1 MSVREREIDK
11 FSLFFEPTDTN
22 LGGTMKLSRVL
33 SMASLVTAACLGGT
47 AAAWH
52 SDEHYDKALVLGDSV
67 AFGYIAAVDSVGYFY
82 TRPENFIGFADDL
95 GEQLRLE
102 AVNASCPGATTGSFL
117 SSIAQDNGCKGYRE
131 LYPLHADYR
140 GTQLEFATR
149 FLRRHPEVRLVTI
162 TLGAND
168 GLLLEIACGEI
179 PNSTPAQVE
188 ACIEAG
194 APAVFAK
201 VAENIGTILADL
213 RATGYGGAIILTNY
227 YSTDYSDSTQPGIT
241 ELTAALN
248 SAIAAPARAYG
259 AVVADIFTVFQT
271 VASDPAFGGQT
282 CKTGLLNPDV
292 NAPNACNEHPALAG
306 HRLIA
311 RTIAHAWR
319 AADLH

>member
-1 MSVREREIDK
+1 
-11 FSLFFEPTDTN
+11 
-22 LGGTMKLSRVL
+22 MKLSRVL
-33 SMASLVTAACLGGT
+33 STASLLTAVCIGGT
-47 AAAWH
+47 AAAWD
-52 SDEHYDKALVLGDSV
+52 SDEHHDKVLVLGDSV

-82 TRPENFIGFADDL
+82 TRPENFIGFANDI
-95 GEQLRLE
+95 GERLHLDP
-102 AVNASCPGATTGSFL
+102 VNASCPGATTGSFL
-117 SSIAQDNGCKGYRE
+117 SSAAPDNGCKGYRE
-131 LYPLHADYR
+131 LYRLHVDYQ

-149 FLRRHPEVRLVTI
+149 YLRRHPEVRLVTL
-162 TLGAND
+162 TLGADD
-168 GLLLEIACGEI
+168 GLLLEISCAEI
-179 PNSTPAQVE
+179 PNPTPANVE

-213 RATGYGGAIILTNY
+213 RATGYGGAIVLTNY

-241 ELTAALN
+241 QLTAALN
-248 SAIAAPARAYG
+248 AAIAAPAQAYG
-259 AVVADIFTVFQT
+259 AVVADVFTVFQT

-292 NAPNACNEHPALAG
+292 STPNACNVHPALTG

-311 RTIAHAWR
+311 GTIAHALQ

>member
-1 MSVREREIDK
+1 
-11 FSLFFEPTDTN
+11 
-22 LGGTMKLSRVL
+22 MKLSRAA
-33 SMASLVTAACLGGT
+33 SMASLVIAACLGGT
-47 AAAWH
+47 AAAGH
-52 SDEHYDKALVLGDSV
+52 FDEHYDKALVLGDSV

-82 TRPENFIGFADDL
+82 THPENFIGFANDL
-95 GEQLRLE
+95 GARLRLE
-102 AVNASCPGATTGSFL
+102 TVNASCPGATTGSFL

-140 GTQLEFATR
+140 GTQLEFATQ

-179 PNSTPAQVE
+179 PNSTPTQVE

-194 APAVFAK
+194 APTVFAK

-227 YSTDYSDSTQPGIT
+227 YSTDYSDTTQPGIT

-248 SAIAAPARAYG
+248 TAIAAPARAYG
-259 AVVADIFTVFQT
+259 AAVADIFTVFQT

-292 NAPNACNEHPALAG
+292 YTPNACNEHPALAG

-311 RTIAHAWR
+311 RTIAYALR
-319 AADLH
+319 

>member
-1 MSVREREIDK
+1 
-11 FSLFFEPTDTN
+11 
-22 LGGTMKLSRVL
+22 MKLSRVL
-33 SMASLVTAACLGGT
+33 SAVSLLTAVCIGGT
-47 AAAWH
+47 ATAWE
-52 SDEHYDKALVLGDSV
+52 SDDHHDKVLVLGDSI

-82 TRPENFIGFADDL
+82 TRPENFIGFANDL
-95 GEQLRLE
+95 GERLHLD

-117 SSIAQDNGCKGYRE
+117 SSSAPDNGCKGYRE
-131 LYPLHADYR
+131 LYRLHVDYQ

-149 FLRRHPEVRLVTI
+149 YLRRHPEVRLVTL

-168 GLLLEIACGEI
+168 GLLLEISCAEI
-179 PNSTPAQVE
+179 PNPTPAKIE

-241 ELTAALN
+241 ELTVALN
-248 SAIAAPARAYG
+248 AAIAAPAQAYG
-259 AVVADIFTVFQT
+259 AVVADVFTVFQT
-271 VASDPAFGGQT
+271 AASDPAFGGQT
-282 CKTGLLNPDV
+282 CKTGLLNPDIYT
-292 NAPNACNEHPALAG
+292 ANACNEHPALTG

-311 RTIAHAWR
+311 RTIAHALQ

>member
-1 MSVREREIDK
+1 
-11 FSLFFEPTDTN
+11 
-22 LGGTMKLSRVL
+22 MKLSHVL
-33 SMASLVTAACLGGT
+33 FAVSLVTAVCLGET
-47 AAAWH
+47 AVAWD
-52 SDEHYDKALVLGDSV
+52 SDDHHDQVLVLGDSI

-82 TRPENFIGFADDL
+82 THPNNFIGFANDL
-95 GEQLRLE
+95 GERLHLD

-117 SSIAQDNGCKGYRE
+117 SSAAPDNGCKGYRE
-131 LYPLHADYR
+131 LYRLHVNYQ

-149 FLRRHPEVRLVTI
+149 YLRSHREVRLVTI

-168 GLLLEIACGEI
+168 GLLLEMSCAEI
-179 PNSTPAQVE
+179 PNPTPAKIE

-201 VAENIGTILADL
+201 VAENLGTILADL
-213 RATGYGGAIILTNY
+213 RANGYGGAIVLTNY

-248 SAIAAPARAYG
+248 TAIAAPAQAYG
-259 AVVADIFTVFQT
+259 AVVADVFTAFHI

-292 NAPNACNEHPALAG
+292 SAPNACNEHPALTG
-306 HRLIA
+306 HQLIA
-311 RTIAHAWR
+311 TTIAHALQ

>member
-1 MSVREREIDK
+1 
-11 FSLFFEPTDTN
+11 
-22 LGGTMKLSRVL
+22 MKLSCVL
-33 SMASLVTAACLGGT
+33 STASLLTAVCLGGT
-47 AAAWH
+47 AAGWD
-52 SDEHYDKALVLGDSV
+52 SDEHHDKALVLGDSV

-82 TRPENFIGFADDL
+82 TRPENFLGFANDL
-95 GEQLRLE
+95 GERLHLD

-117 SSIAQDNGCKGYRE
+117 SSAAPDNGCKGYRE
-131 LYPLHADYR
+131 LYRLHVDYQ

-149 FLRRHPEVRLVTI
+149 YLRRHPEVRLVTI

-168 GLLLEIACGEI
+168 GLLLEISCAEI
-179 PNSTPAQVE
+179 PNSTPATVE

-201 VAENIGTILADL
+201 VAENIGTILAEL

-248 SAIAAPARAYG
+248 AAIAAPAQAYG
-259 AVVADIFTVFQT
+259 AVVADVFTVFRT
-271 VASDPAFGGQT
+271 AASDPAFGGQT

-292 NAPNACNEHPALAG
+292 SIPNACNEHPALTG
-306 HRLIA
+306 HWLIA
-311 RTIAHAWR
+311 RTIIHALR
-319 AADLH
+319 TADLH

>member
-1 MSVREREIDK
+1 
-11 FSLFFEPTDTN
+11 
-22 LGGTMKLSRVL
+22 MKLSRVL
-33 SMASLVTAACLGGT
+33 STASLLTAVCLGGA
-47 AAAWH
+47 AAAWD
-52 SDEHYDKALVLGDSV
+52 SDEHHDKVLVLGDSV

-82 TRPENFIGFADDL
+82 TRPENFIGFANDL
-95 GEQLRLE
+95 GEMLHLD

-117 SSIAQDNGCKGYRE
+117 SSTAPDNGCKGYRE
-131 LYPLHADYR
+131 MYRLHVDYQ

-149 FLRRHPEVRLVTI
+149 YLGRHPEVRVVTL

-168 GLLLEIACGEI
+168 GLLLEIACAEI
-179 PNSTPAQVE
+179 PNPTPATVE

-194 APAVFAK
+194 APAVFGK
-201 VAENIGTILADL
+201 VAENIGTILANL

-248 SAIAAPARAYG
+248 AAIAAPAQAYG
-259 AVVADIFTVFQT
+259 AVVADVFTAFRT

-292 NAPNACNEHPALAG
+292 HTPNLCNEHPALTG
-306 HRLIA
+306 QRLIA
-311 RTIAHAWR
+311 RTIAHALQ

>member
-1 MSVREREIDK
+1 
-11 FSLFFEPTDTN
+11 
-22 LGGTMKLSRVL
+22 MKLSRAL
-33 SMASLVTAACLGGT
+33 STASLLIAVCIAGT
-47 AAAWH
+47 AAAWG
-52 SDEHYDKALVLGDSV
+52 SDEYHDKVLVLGDSI

-95 GEQLRLE
+95 GERLHLDQ
-102 AVNASCPGATTGSFL
+102 VNASCPGATTGSFL
-117 SSIAQDNGCKGYRE
+117 SSTAPDNGCKGYRE
-131 LYPLHADYR
+131 LYRLHVDYQS
-140 GTQLEFATR
+140 TQLQFATR
-149 FLRRHPEVRLVTI
+149 YLRSHREVRLVTL

-168 GLLLEIACGEI
+168 GLLLEISCAEV
-179 PNSTPAQVE
+179 PNATPATVE
-188 ACIEAG
+188 ACIQAG

-201 VAENIGTILADL
+201 VAENIGTILANL

-248 SAIAAPARAYG
+248 AAIAAPAQDYG
-259 AVVADIFTVFQT
+259 AVVADVFAVFHT
-271 VASDPAFGGQT
+271 IASDPAFGGQT

-292 NAPNACNEHPALAG
+292 STPNACNEHPALTG

-311 RTIAHAWR
+311 RTIAHALQ

>member
-1 MSVREREIDK
+1 
-11 FSLFFEPTDTN
+11 
-22 LGGTMKLSRVL
+22 MKLSRVL
-33 SMASLVTAACLGGT
+33 STASLLTAVCIGGA
-47 AAAWH
+47 AAAWD
-52 SDEHYDKALVLGDSV
+52 SDEHHDKVLVLGDSV

-82 TRPENFIGFADDL
+82 TRPDNFIGFANDL
-95 GEQLRLE
+95 GETFHLD

-117 SSIAQDNGCKGYRE
+117 SSTAPDNGCK
-131 LYPLHADYR
+131 DYR
-140 GTQLEFATR
+140 ALYRLHVDYQGTQLEFATR
-149 FLRRHPEVRLVTI
+149 YLRLHPEVRLVSI

-168 GLLLEIACGEI
+168 GRLLEISCAEI
-179 PNSTPAQVE
+179 PNSTPARVE

-248 SAIAAPARAYG
+248 TAIAAPAQAYG
-259 AVVADIFTVFQT
+259 ALVADVFTVFQT
-271 VASDPAFGGQT
+271 VASAPAFGGQT

-292 NAPNACNEHPALAG
+292 DTPNLCNEHPALTG
-306 HRLIA
+306 QRLIA
-311 RTIAHAWR
+311 RTIAHALQ

>member
-1 MSVREREIDK
+1 
-11 FSLFFEPTDTN
+11 
-22 LGGTMKLSRVL
+22 MKLSRLL
-33 SMASLVTAACLGGT
+33 SIASLLTAVCIGGT
-47 AAAWH
+47 AAAWD
-52 SDEHYDKALVLGDSV
+52 SDEHHDKALVLGDSV

-82 TRPENFIGFADDL
+82 TRPENFVGFGNDL
-95 GEQLRLE
+95 GERLHLD

-117 SSIAQDNGCKGYRE
+117 SSAAPDNGCKGYRE
-131 LYPLHADYR
+131 LYRLHVDYQ

-149 FLRRHPEVRLVTI
+149 YLRSHPEVRLVTL

-168 GLLLEIACGEI
+168 GLLLEISCAEI
-179 PNSTPAQVE
+179 PNPTPARVE

-201 VAENIGTILADL
+201 VAENIGTILANL

-248 SAIAAPARAYG
+248 AAIAAPAQAYG
-259 AVVADIFTVFQT
+259 AAVADVFTVFRT
-271 VASDPAFGGQT
+271 VASDPTFGGQT

-292 NAPNACNEHPALAG
+292 YTPNLCNIHPARTG
-306 HRLIA
+306 HWLIA
-311 RTIAHAWR
+311 RTIAHALQ
-319 AADLH
+319 AAGLH

>member
-1 MSVREREIDK
+1 
-11 FSLFFEPTDTN
+11 
-22 LGGTMKLSRVL
+22 MKLSRILSIASVL
-33 SMASLVTAACLGGT
+33 TAVCLAGT
-47 AAAWH
+47 AAAWD
-52 SDEHYDKALVLGDSV
+52 SDEHQDKALVLGDSV

-82 TRPENFIGFADDL
+82 TRPENFIGFGDDL
-95 GEQLRLE
+95 GERLHLD

-117 SSIAQDNGCKGYRE
+117 SSAAPDNGCKGYRE
-131 LYPLHADYR
+131 LYRLHVDYQ

-149 FLRRHPEVRLVTI
+149 YLRSHPEVRLVTL

-168 GLLLEIACGEI
+168 GLLLEVSCADI
-179 PNSTPAQVE
+179 PNPTPARVE

-201 VAENIGTILADL
+201 VAENIGTILANL

-248 SAIAAPARAYG
+248 AAIAAPAQAYG
-259 AVVADIFTVFQT
+259 AAVADVFTVFRT
-271 VASDPAFGGQT
+271 VASDPTFGGQT

-292 NAPNACNEHPALAG
+292 YTPNLCNIHPARTG

-311 RTIAHAWR
+311 RTIAHALR
-319 AADLH
+319 AAGLH